1 MGQSRPLF
9 VYFCSFLVTISIQ
22 IEKSIDGVLGI
33 RTWGRRMVGADVTME
48 LWRPPTL
55 VDIIV
60 TTLNGDQAISIL
72 RHINFAAWPAVEL
85 RCSILFQI
93 WSNGKSNFDQHFDD
107 PIDRSNDR
115 SNVTPFL
122 QYLYRGLFAKR
133 GSILNP
139 LILSVFVRCGF
150 FEATK
155 GWHFCRCSLLGRNM
169 YYAVWLPLHVKITY
183 ELKTM
188 KRINLSEKCR

>member
-33 RTWGRRMVGADVTME
+33 RTWGRTMVGADVTTE

-60 TTLNGDQAISIL
+60 TTLNGDLAISVL

-115 SNVTPFL
+115 YIYIYIAVDTYIYISIYINICIAISI
-122 QYLYRGLFAKR
+122 YLY
-133 GSILNP
+133 IHMETTE
-139 LILSVFVRCGF
+139 ICID
-150 FEATK
+150 
-155 GWHFCRCSLLGRNM
+155 M
-169 YYAVWLPLHVKITY
+169 
-183 ELKTM
+183 
-188 KRINLSEKCR
+188 